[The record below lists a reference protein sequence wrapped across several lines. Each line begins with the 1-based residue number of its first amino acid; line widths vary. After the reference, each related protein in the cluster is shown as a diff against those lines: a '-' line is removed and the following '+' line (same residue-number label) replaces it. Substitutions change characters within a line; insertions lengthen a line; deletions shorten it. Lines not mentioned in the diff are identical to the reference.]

1 MLISV
6 KNLHYFSSLKVP
18 KGASNCREKQLN
30 KQKNIIINQ
39 QIKIKTQYK
48 NNKAFT
54 LKSKGFCI

>member
-6 KNLHYFSSLKVP
+6 KNLHYFSSLKVL
-18 KGASNCREKQLN
+18 KGASNCRKKQL
-30 KQKNIIINQ
+30 KKIKNTIINQ
-39 QIKIKTQYK
+39 TIKVKTQYK